1 MYLLRNN
8 FDLTYAHILFSSFC
22 TMQINMYILKDI
34 LMQTKK
40 LNASKKNKFPPPF
53 LIQRPGVIIGIARTE
68 GNANYRCNIRKK
80 MYLISTTTFSQS
92 QMSQTSRHHQNHSP
106 HTLDR
111 FLPNDRFLPKNP
123 RNLCLHTLHCT
134 SAFLSLNCC
143 SILWG

>member
-8 FDLTYAHILFSSFC
+8 FVLTYAHILFSSFC

-92 QMSQTSRHHQNHSP
+92 QMSQTSRHHQNHRP
-106 HTLDR
+106 HTFDR
-111 FLPNDRFLPKNP
+111 FLPQAP
-123 RNLCLHTLHCT
+123 RNPCLHTLGFCT